1 MYHKS
6 PTTGLTGAL
15 ELVVLRIPPPVTLP
29 VMATSPPMVAPPIT
43 FKLASDPIPPASIMT
58 PPMLADVV
66 LKLPA
71 VTVIP
76 AVLKKPS
83 LMVVVRAV
91 R

>member
-1 MYHKS
+1 M
-6 PTTGLTGAL
+6 L
-15 ELVVLRIPPPVTLP
+15 PVT
-29 VMATSPPMVAPPIT
+29 ARSAPMVAAPTTP
-43 FKLASDPIPPASIMT
+43 KLASCPIPPDSMIT

-76 AVLKKPS
+76 AVLRKPS